1 VAWLGGQV
9 VQQVL
14 LPGYP
19 WDAGVVDARVLALT
33 LVIGVLT
40 ALGAGLAPAAQAWST
55 DLNDSLRTA
64 SPVTGGRTGLLRTG
78 LLVAQV
84 ALCVVLLV
92 GAGLFVRSL
101 SAVLAHDVGMDL
113 DRLVLASL
121 PVLPAMTTAGADA
134 QHAEAVARVGH
145 LPGVARATVTRG
157 SGPASISMGTSVLLE
172 HWTLSDTNG
181 RAMPQLYVVEPGYF
195 ETIGASIERG
205 RGFSTEDAIPGTRVA
220 VVNRA
225 MQADFWPDADPIGE
239 CLRVGNK
246 RPCTPVVGVVENVLA
261 YSRVNVNTPQLY
273 LLTAHPFADGRVPRA
288 LLMRLAAGAAPES
301 VVPEIRRTLQSM
313 SPDMPFVPVDMLEA
327 VVAPQLQPWRLGST
341 MFLVFGG
348 VALFI
353 AAVGLYGALS
363 HAVSQR
369 SREIGIRIAL
379 GATRWHVVAQIARRG
394 ALTIAAGTLVGLLLA
409 AYSTRWLTDLLY
421 ETSPRDPIVFVVVGL
436 VLAAAGLA
444 AAIVPAR
451 RSARV
456 DPLVVLKT
464 E

>member
-1 VAWLGGQV
+1 
-9 VQQVL
+9 
-14 LPGYP
+14 
-19 WDAGVVDARVLALT
+19 
-33 LVIGVLT
+33 
-40 ALGAGLAPAAQAWST
+40 
-55 DLNDSLRTA
+55 
-64 SPVTGGRTGLLRTG
+64 
-78 LLVAQV
+78 
-84 ALCVVLLV
+84 
-92 GAGLFVRSL
+92 
-101 SAVLAHDVGMDL
+101 
-113 DRLVLASL
+113 
-121 PVLPAMTTAGADA
+121 
-134 QHAEAVARVGH
+134 
-145 LPGVARATVTRG
+145 
-157 SGPASISMGTSVLLE
+157 
-172 HWTLSDTNG
+172 
-181 RAMPQLYVVEPGYF
+181 
-195 ETIGASIERG
+195 
-205 RGFSTEDAIPGTRVA
+205 
-220 VVNRA
+220 
-225 MQADFWPDADPIGE
+225 
-239 CLRVGNK
+239 
-246 RPCTPVVGVVENVLA
+246 
-261 YSRVNVNTPQLY
+261 
-273 LLTAHPFADGRVPRA
+273 
-288 LLMRLAAGAAPES
+288 
-301 VVPEIRRTLQSM
+301 
-313 SPDMPFVPVDMLEA
+313 
-327 VVAPQLQPWRLGST
+327 